1 MILLGVALS
10 LLLVFFISQHER
22 YRILDDRKSEDDIPL
37 AKRWHFY
44 KGCYQ
49 ATITALIGIAFGW
62 EMSLLFLGVFSVYH
76 DALINTKV
84 LNMPIDYEGETAWLD
99 EKLKWIFRSNRNVFI
114 FKILVLVLAL
124 VFICRE
130 SLF

>member
-37 AKRWHFY
+37 AKKWHFY

-49 ATITALIGIAFGW
+49 AIITAIIGLGFGW
-62 EMSLLFLGVFSVYH
+62 RTALLFLGVFSVYH

-84 LNMPIDYEGETAWLD
+84 LNVPIYYEGETAWLD
-99 EKLKWIFRSNRNVFI
+99 NKLRWIFRTNKNVFI
-114 FKILVLVLAL
+114 FKILVLILAL
-124 VFICRE
+124 VFICMK